1 MSKCSA
7 RTHYVMFP
15 TDYYDELIEKG
26 NRLKAAALMEY
37 YRDMN
42 RRRVYKFQDYAKYW
56 FNDYTK
62 KGTAYKWIQE
72 FKEEISKFFTHWREH
87 NEQHFLDV
95 GNEWKPFGNH
105 METFNGSQ
113 SPKNS
118 HSTNH
123 TETTR
128 KPHGNISNKSKESNN
143 ISRPNAKRPDVSDD
157 DIRLSELL
165 FSKLLS
171 IHPSIKRPDIIKWAV
186 HIKRMREIDK
196 RSVEAINNMISMIFD
211 KNQYFDG
218 TFWRSNILSTEKLRK
233 QYDTIAIQI
242 KSGRKSA

>member
-1 MSKCSA
+1 MKKSGI
-7 RTHYVMFP
+7 RTHYIMFP

-26 NRLKAAALMEY
+26 NRAKAAALMEY
-37 YRDMN
+37 YRDMK
-42 RRRVYKFQDYAKYW
+42 RGRVYKFQDYAKYW
-56 FNDYTK
+56 LGDYAK
-62 KGTAYKWIQE
+62 KGTAFKWIKE
-72 FKEEISKFFTHWREH
+72 FHEEISKFFTHWREH
-87 NEQHFLDV
+87 NEQHFLNV

-105 METFNGSQ
+105 METFNALQ

-118 HSTNH
+118 SSIDGM
-123 TETTR
+123 ETTR
-128 KPHGNISNKSKESNN
+128 KPNGNITNKSKESNN
-143 ISRPNAKRPDVSDD
+143 ISRPNVKRSDVSDD

-171 IHPSIKRPDIIKWAV
+171 IHPSIKRPDMIKWAI

-196 RSVEAINNMISMIFD
+196 RSIEAISNMISMIFD

-242 KSGRKSA
+242 KSGRRAA

>member
-1 MSKCSA
+1 MNKRSA
-7 RTHYVMFP
+7 RTHYIMFP

-26 NRLKAAALMEY
+26 NRVKAAALMEY

-42 RRRVYKFQDYAKYW
+42 RKRIYKFQDYAILW
-56 FNDYTK
+56 FNDASK
-62 KGTAYKWIQE
+62 KGTAHKWIAD
-72 FKEEISKFFTHWREH
+72 FKREISLFFANWQLRN
-87 NEQHFLDV
+87 NEHFLDV
-95 GNEWKPFGNH
+95 ENVRKPFGNH
-105 METFNGSQ
+105 TETFNASQ
-113 SPKNS
+113 TPKNS
-118 HSTNH
+118 HSENSME
-123 TETTR
+123 TER
-128 KPHGNISNKSKESNN
+128 KPFGNISNNSNINNN

-157 DIRLSELL
+157 DIQLSELL

-171 IHPSIKRPDIIKWAV
+171 IHPTIKRPDMIKWAV

-196 RSVEAINNMISMIFD
+196 RSYEAISNMISMIFD
-211 KNQYFDG
+211 KNQFFDG